1 MKFGLKIVIWA
12 FNILKGISRNS
23 CPKSAQ
29 HTKGIS
35 CNCLKYKPLRI
46 AYLQIWPQLK
56 KKMQFDHSSA
66 AKANILTVLDQHA
79 TEKYKMGQ
87 IFYVIFLRVEKKEK
101 IVSFLHNTTNIFK
114 NMPNLC
120 CLYLE
125 YFFFLN
131 VSPFTWFCR

>member
-1 MKFGLKIVIWA
+1 
-12 FNILKGISRNS
+12 
-23 CPKSAQ
+23 
-29 HTKGIS
+29 
-35 CNCLKYKPLRI
+35 
-46 AYLQIWPQLK
+46 
-56 KKMQFDHSSA
+56 MQFDHSSA

-114 NMPNLC
+114 NMPNFC

-125 YFFFLN
+125 YFFFLKC
-131 VSPFTWFCR
+131 VAFYMILQIATKMYPIFVTFLHIFS